1 MTVHA
6 SGRFHLSARQKS
18 PYRLSDRREQP
29 VVSVFTDLLCTVTC
43 RQSENL
49 TFAPRKT
56 CGIPQQPHASTLSRS
71 QQLNYIRTPFFVQVL
86 FICPG
91 KNYVFYYEHT
101 GNCPLNRP
109 VSACRYS
116 CTKVL
121 PSKSPSSVRALCFYP
136 LSPCF
141 TFKVYAQLRPSAE
154 HILSPALPL
163 LSHIPQSV

>member
-6 SGRFHLSARQKS
+6 SGRFHLAARQKS
-18 PYRLSDRREQP
+18 LYRLSDRREQP
-29 VVSVFTDLLCTVTC
+29 VVSVFT
-43 RQSENL
+43 E
-49 TFAPRKT
+49 
-56 CGIPQQPHASTLSRS
+56 IPQQPHASTLSRS

>member
-6 SGRFHLSARQKS
+6 SGRFHLPARQKALC
-18 PYRLSDRREQP
+18 RLSDRREQP
-29 VVSVFTDLLCTVTC
+29 VVSELTDLLCTVTC

-91 KNYVFYYEHT
+91 KNYVFYYEHISD
-101 GNCPLNRP
+101 CL
-109 VSACRYS
+109 S
-116 CTKVL
+116 
-121 PSKSPSSVRALCFYP
+121 P

-141 TFKVYAQLRPSAE
+141 IFKVHALLRPSAG
-154 HILSPALPL
+154 HILSPDLLL
-163 LSHIPQSV
+163 LSRIPQPI